1 VSKPSELE
9 DALYFQIKVSG
20 LPLPER
26 QHKPIEG
33 RKYAFDFAW
42 PDQKLACE
50 VDGGVWTGGRHS
62 RGSGIETDAEKYS
75 LAAARGWRI
84 LRVVGKQVESGAALR
99 WVEMALRYGEEE
111 AG

>member
-1 VSKPSELE
+1 VSELE

-26 QHKPIEG
+26 QARLIPG

-50 VDGGVWTGGRHS
+50 VDGGVWSGGRHVTGTGATS
-62 RGSGIETDAEKYS
+62 DAEKVS
-75 LAAARGWRI
+75 LAAGEGYRV
-84 LRVVGKQVESGAALR
+84 LRVTGKQVESGAALR